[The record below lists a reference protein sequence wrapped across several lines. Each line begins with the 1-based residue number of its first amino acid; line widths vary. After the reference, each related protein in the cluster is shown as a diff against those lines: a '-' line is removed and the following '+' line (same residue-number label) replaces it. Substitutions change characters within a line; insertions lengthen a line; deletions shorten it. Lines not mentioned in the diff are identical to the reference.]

1 MRHNLIPQIHRAG
14 WPFIGAF
21 ALAALL
27 LAAVAA
33 PLGWLGAI
41 LTLWCVWFFRD
52 PDRTTPVRAGLP
64 GLIVSP
70 ADGVVQLVDK
80 AAPPPELDMGSE
92 PRWRVCVFMNVFNVH
107 VNRSP
112 GDGTVARLA
121 YRPGKFIDASLDKAS
136 EDNERMAMRLVLAD
150 GRDLACVQIAGLIA
164 RRILCEA
171 AEGQSLAAGQRY
183 GMIRFGSR
191 LDVYLPV
198 GVEPLAAE
206 GQTMIAGES
215 VIADAASPESQR
227 DGRTS

>member
-21 ALAALL
+21 ALVALL

-41 LTLWCVWFFRD
+41 LTLWCAWFFRD
-52 PDRTTPVRAGLP
+52 PERTTPVRP

-70 ADGVVQLVDK
+70 ADGVVQLVDQ
-80 AAPPPELDMGSE
+80 APPPHELDMGAE

-112 GDGTVARLA
+112 ADGTVARIA

-136 EDNERMAMRLVLAD
+136 EDNERLAIRLVMGD

-191 LDVYLPV
+191 LDVYLPA

-215 VIADAASPESQR
+215 VIADAGSTESRR

>member
-21 ALAALL
+21 ALVALL

-41 LTLWCVWFFRD
+41 LTLWCAWFFRD
-52 PDRTTPVRAGLP
+52 PDRITPVRAGLP

-70 ADGVVQLVDK
+70 ADGVVQRVDQ
-80 AAPPPELDMGSE
+80 AAPPGELEMGPE

-112 GDGTVARLA
+112 ADGTVAQLA

-136 EDNERMAMRLVLAD
+136 EDNERMAMRLVLGD
-150 GRDLACVQIAGLIA
+150 GRDLACVQIAGLVA

-191 LDVYLPV
+191 LDVYLPA
-198 GVEPLAAE
+198 GIEPLAAE

-215 VIADAASPESQR
+215 VIADAASPEPRR

>member
-1 MRHNLIPQIHRAG
+1 MRHVLIPPIHRAG

-21 ALAALL
+21 ALGTVL

-33 PLGWLGAI
+33 PLGWLGLA
-41 LTLWCVWFFRD
+41 LTLWCAWFFRD
-52 PDRTTPVRAGLP
+52 PDRITPARA

-70 ADGVVQLVDK
+70 ADGVVQRIDRC
-80 AAPPPELDMGSE
+80 PPPTELEMSAE
-92 PRWRVCVFMNVFNVH
+92 PRWRVAVFMNAFNVH
-107 VNRSP
+107 VNRAP
-112 GDGTVARLA
+112 ADGTVARIA

-136 EDNERMAMRLVLAD
+136 EDNERLALRLVLGD

-171 AEGQSLAAGQRY
+171 TEGQTLAAGQRY

-191 LDVYLPV
+191 LDVYLPE
-198 GVEPLAAE
+198 GAEPLVAE

-215 VIADAASPESQR
+215 VLADAASTEPRRE
-227 DGRTS
+227 GRMN

>member
-1 MRHNLIPQIHRAG
+1 MRHTLIPQIHRAG

-21 ALAALL
+21 ALVALL
-27 LAAVAA
+27 LAAVAQ
-33 PLGWLGAI
+33 PLGWIGAG

-52 PDRTTPVRAGLP
+52 PERVTPARA

-80 AAPPPELDMGSE
+80 APPPAELEMGAE

-112 GDGTVARLA
+112 ADGAIARLA
-121 YRPGKFIDASLDKAS
+121 YRPGKFVDASLDKAS
-136 EDNERMAMRLVLAD
+136 EDNERMAMRLVLGD

-171 AEGQSLAAGQRY
+171 AEGQTLAAGQRY

-215 VIADAASPESQR
+215 VIADTTSAEPRRE
-227 DGRTS
+227 GRMG